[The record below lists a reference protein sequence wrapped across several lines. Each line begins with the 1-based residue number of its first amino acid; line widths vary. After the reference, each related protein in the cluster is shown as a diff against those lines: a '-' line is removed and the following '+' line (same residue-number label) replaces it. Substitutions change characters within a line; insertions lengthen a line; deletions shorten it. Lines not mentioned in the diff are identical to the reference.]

1 MDNKINLPIQYQI
14 GNTTFT
20 VSPVYGELATKEA
33 LEEKIKRLILTDKE
47 RKDGQP

>member
-1 MDNKINLPIQYQI
+1 MDKQVTLPIQYQI
-14 GNTTFT
+14 GNTKFT

-33 LEEKIKRLILTDKE
+33 LEEKIKRLILSDKE